1 MTKRGRA
8 NSARRSDMKT
18 DNYRRKDYVVP
29 RSIREAYG
37 YDETFEPEVRC
48 CSELFYKTRR
58 EKETELFIPFYLSV
72 AAIAL
77 FIWWL
82 L

>member
-1 MTKRGRA
+1 
-8 NSARRSDMKT
+8 MKT

-48 CSELFYKTRR
+48 CSELFYKKRKDDDLR
-58 EKETELFIPFYLSV
+58 ELFVPFYLSI
-72 AAIAL
+72 IALGL